1 MCLDASSIC
10 QISRPKKPGPQ
21 PTPNSKYALVTKDA
35 WMGGLK
41 AGIHEILM
49 HGPMLV
55 AQLVSLYL
63 EKEAHNGLSPLSL
76 PCRLEAPCCV
86 KALKL

>member
-1 MCLDASSIC
+1 
-10 QISRPKKPGPQ
+10 
-21 PTPNSKYALVTKDA
+21 
-35 WMGGLK
+35 MGGLK